1 MQDNAPISYNKG
13 VWVQLGPKFYIPINF
28 WSWILKNSSKK
39 YNLSFLC
46 KDSSEQ
52 EQIHL
57 Q

>member
-1 MQDNAPISYNKG
+1 MPDNAPISYNKL
-13 VWVQLGPKFYIPINF
+13 VQLGPKFYIPINF
-28 WSWILKNSSKK
+28 LIVNLKNSSKK
-39 YNLSFLC
+39 YNLSFLS